1 MSIAAQF
8 ESGERKKDRSH
19 FRNLV
24 LIAKSEGGIHPEE
37 EKLLQKIGAK
47 LNLTADQINEIKKE
61 AATLGT
67 NTPVNREDRFEQM
80 VNLILMAHVD
90 AKIGDAEM
98 KVLEKA
104 AVALGFKDLDDV
116 DLESILALI
125 SRGEGVEGIMDELLY

>member
-47 LNLTADQINEIKKE
+47 LNLTADQMNEIKKRSS
-61 AATLGT
+61 
-67 NTPVNREDRFEQM
+67 NTWNQYSC
-80 VNLILMAHVD
+80 
-90 AKIGDAEM
+90 K
-98 KVLEKA
+98 
-104 AVALGFKDLDDV
+104 
-116 DLESILALI
+116 S
-125 SRGEGVEGIMDELLY
+125 